1 MERFPFYGSLEGAVI
16 ASAESGRLCGCGH
29 VMFMSISRKTKVVN
43 YCEAKDFDDDVTYL
57 YVHVVTDEDFACVK
71 APPSKKAR
79 EDVKRE
85 HKKSSSKSSSQE
97 SDSQSSQKR
106 ERRPLD
112 ERLHERDLE
121 AAITLSLLNNAD
133 GVKDLSPTSKGDVKV
148 QILPDENTDPA
159 SVHLSNCSVDGAVFG
174 LDEIT
179 SEKDSLASSRQR
191 NQATEEP
198 RRKFTDQDE
207 DYKPKLTPG
216 CHPFIDLEVLSFC
229 LDSESDDDFSEPA
242 ESEDEEFTVK
252 KVSKT
257 KKKEKVTKSVKP
269 KQPPVS
275 KKDKSASKPSK
286 PKSQA
291 AAATTPVRSP
301 PTAKLAPKRP
311 ASSSAVSTSKPT
323 FTPSPAGGR
332 IPKWTPP
339 GQIGRSPGS
348 SQSPAV
354 KSPVSVMNRL
364 EKKESAPQ
372 AIVEVK
378 KEKKVVR
385 KLYPNSPLFSK
396 WGDDLTEEEQTEA
409 ETLFQRYGYNA
420 FLSDRLPLNR
430 EIPDTRPHRCAEKK
444 YPEDLPTISVVLIYL
459 DEALSV
465 IKRAIRSI
473 IDKTPARLLK
483 EIILVDDHSSNEDLK
498 EKLDDYIA
506 SINKERPSL
515 VKKVRHSEQLG
526 LTQARL
532 SGWKA
537 AVGDVVAILDAHI
550 EVHVQW
556 AEPLLA
562 RIKEDRTVILTPVF
576 DNVHFYDLAVQPY
589 YPAADAF
596 DWAMWCMYEHFRP
609 EWYALKDDSQPGKS
623 PSIMGILVADR
634 KFFGEIGTLDGG
646 MKIYGGENVELGIRV
661 WLCGGSI
668 EVIPC
673 SKIAHI
679 ERAMKPYLPDLS
691 VTMKRNALRVA
702 EVWLDEF
709 KYNVNIAW
717 NLPLENHGIDIG
729 DVSERK
735 KLRERLNC
743 KPFKWYLENVY
754 PDLDPMDDLESYGTL
769 CYYHTSGR
777 LYIGGIKSHKYN
789 SNRCLV
795 DPGTGDFPG
804 LYDCKTAQQKF
815 HMLWDFKQNGPI
827 QNRETKR
834 CLEIKMG
841 ENGYYTLV
849 VQNCTGQSWKIDN
862 VIEDHLKKTK
872 N

>member
-1 MERFPFYGSLEGAVI
+1 MRPGWLKGSLLVFVFGGALLYL
-16 ASAESGRLCGCGH
+16 S
-29 VMFMSISRKTKVVN
+29 SI
-43 YCEAKDFDDDVTYL
+43 
-57 YVHVVTDEDFACVK
+57 
-71 APPSKKAR
+71 
-79 EDVKRE
+79 KRE
-85 HKKSSSKSSSQE
+85 VRTHSERLQRAHHNESIRDQGLLNRMQKMEADINSLRESKS
-97 SDSQSSQKR
+97 QS
-106 ERRPLD
+106 
-112 ERLHERDLE
+112 
-121 AAITLSLLNNAD
+121 A
-133 GVKDLSPTSKGDVKV
+133 
-148 QILPDENTDPA
+148 
-159 SVHLSNCSVDGAVFG
+159 
-174 LDEIT
+174 
-179 SEKDSLASSRQR
+179 
-191 NQATEEP
+191 
-198 RRKFTDQDE
+198 
-207 DYKPKLTPG
+207 
-216 CHPFIDLEVLSFC
+216 
-229 LDSESDDDFSEPA
+229 
-242 ESEDEEFTVK
+242 
-252 KVSKT
+252 
-257 KKKEKVTKSVKP
+257 
-269 KQPPVS
+269 
-275 KKDKSASKPSK
+275 
-286 PKSQA
+286 
-291 AAATTPVRSP
+291 
-301 PTAKLAPKRP
+301 
-311 ASSSAVSTSKPT
+311 
-323 FTPSPAGGR
+323 
-332 IPKWTPP
+332 
-339 GQIGRSPGS
+339 
-348 SQSPAV
+348 
-354 KSPVSVMNRL
+354 VSVMNRL

-372 AIVEVK
+372 TIVEVK
-378 KEKKVVR
+378 KERKVVR
-385 KLYPNSPLFSK
+385 KLYPNSHLFRK
-396 WGDDLTEEEQTEA
+396 WGDDLTEEEQKEA
-409 ETLFQRYGYNA
+409 ERLFQRYGYNA

-483 EIILVDDHSSNEDLK
+483 EIILVDDHSSTEDLK

-506 SINKERPSL
+506 SINKECPGL
-515 VKKVRHSEQLG
+515 VKKVSHSEQLG

-576 DNVHFYDLAVQPY
+576 DNVHFYDLAVERYNPS
-589 YPAADAF
+589 ADGF
-596 DWAMWCMYEHFRP
+596 DWALWCMYETFRP
-609 EWYALKDDSQPGKS
+609 EWYALEDNSQPGKS

-634 KFFGEIGTLDGG
+634 KFFGEIGSLDGG

-679 ERAMKPYLPDLS
+679 ERAKKPYLPDLS
-691 VTMKRNALRVA
+691 VTMKRNAMRVA

-743 KPFKWYLENVY
+743 KPFKWYLDNVY
-754 PDLDPMDDLESYGTL
+754 PELDPRDDLQSYGTL
-769 CYYHTSGR
+769 RNTLDSDHCVDQGPKSENTPILYSCHQHPSQRCYYRTNGHF
-777 LYIGGIKSHKYN
+777 YIGGIKSHKYN

-804 LYDCKTAQQKF
+804 LYECNPAQQKF
-815 HMLWDFKQNGPI
+815 HMLWDFKQNGPV

-834 CLEIKMG
+834 CLEVKMG
-841 ENGYYTLV
+841 ENGYYKLV

-862 VIEDHLKKTK
+862 VIEDQLKKKKKTSGPRGQDK
-872 N
+872 SMK